1 MVKLALATDSP
12 HNKLT
17 WVHDAQKI
25 EDVPD
30 QPNMA
35 FSRKQ
40 TAKDIIYVLTI
51 DNILKQQFGVYTIKA
66 VNIVN
71 CKHSMEFILRKPV
84 DDTVSRKKYEEN
96 ATPIPLSNSS
106 LTQFKTVM
114 DFIQSGEISVLAK
127 PILIKI
133 VC

>member
-1 MVKLALATDSP
+1 MVKLTLATDSP
-12 HNKLT
+12 QNKLT

-35 FSRKQ
+35 FSRKE

-51 DNILKQQFGVYTIKA
+51 ENILKEQFGVYTIKA
-66 VNIVN
+66 VNTKN
-71 CKHSMEFILRKPV
+71 CEHSMEFILRKPV
-84 DDTVSRKKYEEN
+84 EDTDSRKKYEDD
-96 ATPIPLSNSS
+96 ATPIQLSNSS

-114 DFIQSGEISVLAK
+114 DFIKSGEIY
-127 PILIKI
+127 IK
-133 VC
+133 VSDRD